1 LGGGRH
7 NRVFQKIISLD
18 NLLLAWQEFKRGKI
32 KKAEVQKFQFN
43 LEDNIFNLQEKLEN
57 KTYFHGPYQPFY
69 VYDPKLR
76 HIHKASIGDRVIHQ
90 AVFRILYHYFDKQFI
105 FHSYSCRLKKG
116 IHLAVKNLEK
126 FTRQVSLNYQ
136 QPIYALKCDV
146 KKFFANIDQQILL
159 SLIKKNINYL
169 DTLWLIEKIL
179 FSFVE
184 APDKGLPLGN
194 VTSQLFANIY
204 LNELDQFIK
213 HILKQRFYLRYCDDF
228 IILSQNKEYLAGL
241 IEPIDIF
248 LKNKLKLTLHPDKII
263 IRKLRQGID
272 FLGYVT
278 LPYYKVIR
286 TKTKRRM
293 LRLVNE
299 NNLHS
304 YLGICQHASAHAI
317 EKLISEKVDLRK
329 K

>member
-1 LGGGRH
+1 M
-7 NRVFQKIISLD
+7 
-18 NLLLAWQEFKRGKI
+18 
-32 KKAEVQKFQFN
+32 EVQKFKFN
-43 LEDNIFNLQEKLEN
+43 LEDNLFNLQERLEN
-57 KTYFHGPYQPFY
+57 KTYVHGPYQPFY

-76 HIHKASIGDRVIHQ
+76 HIHKAGIEDRVVHQ
-90 AVFRILYHYFDKQFI
+90 AVFRILYHYFDTQFI

-116 IHLAVKNLEK
+116 THLAVKNLEK
-126 FTRQVSLNYQ
+126 FTRIASLNYQ

-159 SLIKKNINYL
+159 SLIKKKVNDA
-169 DTLWLIEKIL
+169 DTLWLIETIL

-184 APDKGLPLGN
+184 QPNKGLPLGN
-194 VTSQLFANIY
+194 VTSQLFSNIY

-213 HILKQRFYLRYCDDF
+213 HSLKQRFYLRYCDDF
-228 IILSQNKEYLAGL
+228 IILHQNREYLESL
-241 IEPIDIF
+241 ILAINNF
-248 LKNKLKLTLHPDKII
+248 LKNKLILTLHPNKII

-278 LPYYKVIR
+278 LPYHRVIR

-299 NNLHS
+299 NNLQS
-304 YLGICQHASAHAI
+304 YLGICRHAYAYGI
-317 EKLISEKVDLRK
+317 QRKIIDKLQ
-329 K
+329 